1 MKILLVDDD
10 EAITT
15 VFATAL
21 KKDGYDILVA
31 SDGQSALEIAKTQ
44 HPNLILLD
52 QLLPDMN
59 GNEILKSLKQDPQT
73 NSIPVTL
80 LSNFGQKELIQEALQ
95 NGASDYILK
104 YKIQPDDLRERIKK
118 IVH

>member
-21 KKDGYDILVA
+21 KQDGYDILIA
-31 SDGQSALEIAKTQ
+31 NDGQSGLEMAKSQ

-59 GNEILKSLKQDPQT
+59 GNEILRALKQDPQT
-73 NSIPVTL
+73 TSIPVTL
-80 LSNFGQKELIQEALQ
+80 LSNFGQKELIDEALQ
-95 NGASDYILK
+95 SGASDYILK
-104 YKIQPDDLRERIKK
+104 YKIKPDDLRNKIKQ
-118 IVH
+118 IIH